1 MSIVPEEIKMPSRRR
16 FLKRSVEAAAGLA
29 VAHSVLQAAPVT
41 TAVDGLERSR
51 PNIILILV
59 DDMGFSDIGCFGSEI
74 ATPNLDALAANG
86 LRMSQWYNNPRCCP
100 SRASIMTGLYSHQV
114 GFGMMADDAGH
125 YPYPSYRGDLSAQ
138 CVTVPEVLKT
148 AGYNTAMAGKW
159 HLAAVEGKIADPKH
173 NWPMQRGFDRYYGTI
188 IGAGSYYNPNY
199 LVRDNDRID
208 VPKDPNYYYTDAIAE
223 NASGYVAELA
233 KKDAPF
239 FLYCAFTAPHWPLQA
254 PEEMVSKYAGRYAG
268 GWDEL
273 RAARNR
279 KQVQM
284 GLLRAEWKV
293 SARDPRVPAWE
304 NAQDKAW
311 EQRRMAVYAAMIER
325 MDAGVGRIVK
335 ALEATGKAENTLIV
349 FMSDNGGNSEELG
362 PNHPANWKRPNYI
375 PYTTKVGGEDVV
387 AGNRPDVMPGPED
400 TYQSVGIPWGNVANT
415 PFRLYK
421 HYTQEGGISS
431 PFIAHWP
438 RGIASKGAITES
450 WGHETDLMATFLAVS
465 GAKYPAAVAAGPIPS
480 FVGQSLTP
488 LFAGGTRNR
497 KACYWE
503 HEGNK
508 AVRDGK
514 WKAVCRFP
522 IAWELYDLDADRTE
536 LNDLAKSEPD
546 RLANMI
552 HMWQD
557 WERMVG
563 AQPWPLPSTPKGES
577 TGEMPTPGYLKS
589 T

>member
-1 MSIVPEEIKMPSRRR
+1 MPSRRK
-16 FLKRSVEAAAGLA
+16 FLKSSAQTAAALA
-29 VAHSVLQAAPVT
+29 VANTALQAAPKPPAVPAAGAT
-41 TAVDGLERSR
+41 TGLENSR
-51 PNIILILV
+51 PNIILFLV
-59 DDMGFSDIGCFGSEI
+59 DDMGYSDIGCFGSEI
-74 ATPNLDALAANG
+74 ATPNLDALAASG

-138 CVTVPEVLKT
+138 CVTMPEVLKT
-148 AGYNTAMAGKW
+148 AGYSTAMAGKW
-159 HLAAVEGKIADPKH
+159 HLAAVEGNIPNPKH
-173 NWPMQRGFDRYYGTI
+173 NWPMQRGFERYYGTI

-199 LVRDNDRID
+199 LVRDNDRIE
-208 VPKDPNYYYTDAIAE
+208 VPKDPEYYYTDAIAE
-223 NASGYVAELA
+223 KASGYVAEMA

-254 PEEMVSKYAGRYAG
+254 PEDLVAKYADRYAG
-268 GWDEL
+268 GWDDL
-273 RAARNR
+273 RAERNR
-279 KQVQM
+279 KQVAM
-284 GLLRAEWKV
+284 GLLRPEWKV

-304 NAQDKAW
+304 NAQDKTW

-335 ALEATGKAENTLIV
+335 ALEASGKVENTLIV
-349 FMSDNGGNSEELG
+349 FMSDNGGNAEELG
-362 PNHPANWKRPNYI
+362 ANHPPKWRRPNYI
-375 PYTTKVGGEDVV
+375 PYTTKDGKRDVV
-387 AGNRPDVMPGPED
+387 AGNRPDVYPGHED

-438 RGIASKGAITES
+438 KGIQPKGKITDS

-465 GAKYPAAVAAGPIPS
+465 GAKYPASVAAGPSPPY
-480 FVGQSLTP
+480 VGASLTP
-488 LFAGGTRNR
+488 LFAGQERNR
-497 KACYWE
+497 NAGYWA
-503 HEGNK
+503 HAGNK

-514 WKAVCRFP
+514 YKAVCRFP

-536 LNDLAKSEPD
+536 LNDLSKTEPD
-546 RLANMI
+546 RLATMI
-552 HMWQD
+552 RMWQD

-577 TGEMPTPGYLKS
+577 TGVMDTPAYLKNF
-589 T
+589 